1 MGEWIGIDRR
11 ARRAYGF
18 EEVAIVPGKITIDP
32 DYVDTSWEIGG
43 AKFQIPIIASAMDG
57 VMDVKM
63 ASLMTKLGGFGVL
76 NLEGIQTRYE
86 NPEIAI
92 EMIVNADPDNATN
105 ILQKVYEEPIKEELI
120 GKRIEEIKKEGGFA
134 CVSSI
139 PQRAERFGCLS
150 KEAGCDI
157 FVVQATVTTVKYIS
171 GEKPSLDFSKL
182 KRELDIPII
191 VGNCVGYDVVLELM
205 ETGVDGILVG
215 VGPGAACTTR
225 GVLGVGVP
233 QITSTIDCAA
243 ARDFYYKK
251 SGRYVPIITDGG
263 MRIGGEICKAFAA
276 GCDAVMI
283 GSAFSKVHEAP
294 GKGYHWGMAT
304 PHRNLPRGTRIKTG
318 ISGSLEQILYG
329 PAHLDDGSQNL
340 IGALKTAMG
349 ICGARNIK
357 EMQNAE
363 LIIAPSVQTE
373 GKIFQQAQR
382 IGMGR

>member
-32 DYVDTSWEIGG
+32 DYVDTSWKIGK

-86 NPEIAI
+86 NPESAI
-92 EMIVNADPDNATN
+92 EMIVNADPDDATN
-105 ILQKVYEEPIKEELI
+105 ILQKVYEEPIKEALI
-120 GKRIEEIKKEGGFA
+120 GKRISEIKKQGGFA

-139 PQRAERFGCLS
+139 PQRAERFGEIA
-150 KEAGCDI
+150 KEAGVDM

-182 KRELDIPII
+182 KKKLNLPIV
-191 VGNCVGYDVVLELM
+191 VGNCVGYDTALEIM
-205 ETGVDGILVG
+205 ETGIDGILVG

-233 QITSTIDCAA
+233 QITSTVDCAA

-251 SGRYVPIITDGG
+251 SARYVPIITDGG

-276 GCDAVMI
+276 GADAVMI
-283 GSAFSKVHEAP
+283 GSAFSKASEAP

-329 PAHLDDGSQNL
+329 P
-340 IGALKTAMG
+340 
-349 ICGARNIK
+349 
-357 EMQNAE
+357 
-363 LIIAPSVQTE
+363 
-373 GKIFQQAQR
+373 
-382 IGMGR
+382 